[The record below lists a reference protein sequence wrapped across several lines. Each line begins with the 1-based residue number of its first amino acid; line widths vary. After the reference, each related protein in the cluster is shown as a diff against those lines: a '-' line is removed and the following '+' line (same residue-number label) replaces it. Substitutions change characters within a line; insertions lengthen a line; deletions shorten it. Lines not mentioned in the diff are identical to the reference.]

1 MVTLSSEEFSF
12 FDTEFNV
19 ALNSSLILTIFWY
32 PNYKKIVK
40 AFSKISKMIFD
51 FQATITKQSSLQS
64 WFAALLTPIFSDIK
78 MQFWCQYVSCIGL
91 KKQNVYFSD

>member
-12 FDTEFNV
+12 FDIEFNV

-64 WFAALLTPIFSDIK
+64 
-78 MQFWCQYVSCIGL
+78 
-91 KKQNVYFSD
+91 

>member
-1 MVTLSSEEFSF
+1 MLQPVGHFKKQLIKKNRILFMVTLSSEEFSF
-12 FDTEFNV
+12 FDIEFNV

-64 WFAALLTPIFSDIK
+64 
-78 MQFWCQYVSCIGL
+78 
-91 KKQNVYFSD
+91 